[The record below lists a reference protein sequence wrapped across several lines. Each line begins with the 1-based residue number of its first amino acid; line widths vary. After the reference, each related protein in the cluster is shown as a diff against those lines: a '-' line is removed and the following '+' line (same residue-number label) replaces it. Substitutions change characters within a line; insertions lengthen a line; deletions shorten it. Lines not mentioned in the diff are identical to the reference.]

1 MKVIS
6 IKKEYKLFESKSPKE
21 TFDWI
26 DQVLLATAK
35 FSFLGEL
42 NEMQGHAGVELFSK
56 EKKTRFD
63 KKDEIPVYFVNLILK
78 DYGLKVIE

>member
-1 MKVIS
+1 MKIIS
-6 IKKEYKLFESKSPKE
+6 IKNECKLFESKSPE
-21 TFDWI
+21 EIFNWI
-26 DQVLLATAK
+26 NQVLLATAD

-63 KKDEIPVYFVNLILK
+63 SKYEIPVYFVNLIIK